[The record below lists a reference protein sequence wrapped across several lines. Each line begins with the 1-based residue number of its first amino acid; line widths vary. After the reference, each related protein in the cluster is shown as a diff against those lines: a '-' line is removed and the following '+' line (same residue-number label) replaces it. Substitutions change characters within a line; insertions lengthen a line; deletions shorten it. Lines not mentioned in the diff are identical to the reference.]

1 MNDLKCLGRRKMFI
15 VTTPEGDEMTVSNL
29 KAFCRQHSLSDGSMI
44 AVAQGKRRHYKGFSV
59 KYG

>member
-1 MNDLKCLGRRKMFI
+1 MFI